1 MIKKLSYTAARQSII
16 SKLKLFA
23 KDLDLGLHSMRSGGA
38 TAVANSDVNRRILRC
53 WKRHG
58 RWSSD
63 SSKDLYVVDSVEKRL
78 EVSKHLGL

>member
-1 MIKKLSYTAARQSII
+1 MKLV
-16 SKLKLFA
+16 A

-38 TAVANSDVNRRILRC
+38 TAVADSDVNERC

-78 EVSKHLGL
+78 EVFKHLGL